1 MKKLALAL
9 VCLVSIAFFASC
21 DPKEGQPTIQV
32 LNETGYVQNNATVN
46 LGEEVNFGFVMASS
60 AVTNKELST
69 LVVSIDDDPEFTDT
83 IDLTGKF
90 DYKYV
95 GSISYG
101 TAKDEIIGTSVI
113 KAIVTDAAGET
124 ATATITLTINQPDQ
138 PLEVSNI
145 TWKREGSAVPSA
157 EEMATYGL
165 KWGNNYKEVFTTLL
179 PLNDDVQM
187 YVCDGDDFA
196 DIETMSDKNAYFTSL
211 AETAQPVENYRKITC
226 NASDDYNDMLAIVNG
241 DNLYLIH
248 ITHATITPV
257 YNSNNVYLRT
267 DITIDGKVK

>member
-60 AVTNKELST
+60 AITNSKLASVIVT
-69 LVVSIDDDPEFTDT
+69 IDDEGWDT
-83 IDLTGKF
+83 VYLDGTEYT
-90 DYKYV
+90 YKDKVTYN
-95 GSISYG
+95 
-101 TAKDEIIGTSVI
+101 AEKDEIIGTSVI